1 MFAVCSQIG
10 QDSCRAT
17 QPRPHQREIA
27 GKHARHKERKKTM
40 AKKASRRGR
49 PPGKAG
55 RRGGRGLKV
64 ISTVDLRAELG
75 RREGQVGKLQTRH
88 RVLSAELAQLE
99 GELAAFGLT
108 SGAGGRAGRRPR
120 VMIPAGRKRPRNDS
134 NLEEALAKV
143 LKGKTMGVTEVAA
156 AVQEAG
162 YRTTSPN
169 FRTIVNQALIRSTLI
184 KKIARGQYTAA

>member
-1 MFAVCSQIG
+1 
-10 QDSCRAT
+10 
-17 QPRPHQREIA
+17 
-27 GKHARHKERKKTM
+27 M